1 MPLWLLCGVLHAQPS
16 DDFEHTTGQVDHL
29 LTQARAAK
37 KDADAENLARQSYDL
52 ARQVNYEGG
61 VIRSLLL
68 LGDICARN
76 NRTEE
81 ALRYYLDVEEKATL
95 TNNSALLFTACTVL
109 GDLYFREKIYGNA
122 RQYYLKALGI
132 QPDNY
137 SITEKAADTY
147 LYDMRFDSAE
157 IMYRD
162 LIVNYRTDGNNT
174 KLVQIYQ
181 KLADVYNQNNLPSKA
196 LYYYI
201 GIDEI
206 LDRFGSPAA
215 KATSY
220 NNLGKQYVLLN
231 DYDKALYYFRKA
243 ELQCDYV
250 NCEQPEVLYANLGIA
265 LHNTG
270 KTREGLEYLLRARD
284 IVLRNKDRRAQASL
298 EHLITG
304 VYFSNN
310 DLYNA
315 LQHNEIAIQA
325 ARETKQIDVLAEAYH
340 TAADIYYGLYDF
352 EKAFNYYK
360 EYLALLNQISFEE
373 KAKLNNLVQLTR
385 SLKDAESKYKLMISQ
400 QKIKETELQSRL
412 AEQNQQLAFE
422 TQRREDEMRQ
432 AMKDKELNDA
442 KLREQ
447 TLLVLRARQEL
458 RLRRLDAEQK
468 EQMARYLQSQEQ
480 ERANNLADSLIKA
493 KQAQELEVALRDKS
507 IATLTASKNL
517 ERLRFAYG
525 VGGFALVILALLGI
539 SWLYARRASQRL
551 ALQNRKI
558 EAQRDQIEQ
567 ERRKSDQLL
576 LNILPEEIAADLK
589 AHGEATP
596 QFYPAATV
604 LFTDFINFT
613 SLSAQLSPEVLI
625 AELNECFL
633 AFDEICDK
641 NRLEKIKTI
650 GDAYMCAGGLPVP
663 NDTHAE
669 DAVKAALEMLDW
681 LDQRNR
687 NNPRAIFRQM
697 RIGIHTG
704 PVIAGV
710 VGKNKFA
717 YDIWGDAVNLASRL
731 EELGEPSRINISTAT
746 RDAVG
751 HLFTTSYR
759 GKKEVHNKGLVDMY
773 FIEGK
778 VDEAATKAV

>member
-1 MPLWLLCGVLHAQPS
+1 MCLPLLAQPS

-29 LTQARAAK
+29 LQLARSAK
-37 KDADAENLARQSYDL
+37 KDADAETYARQSYDL

-61 VIRSLLL
+61 IIRSLMF
-68 LGDICARN
+68 LGDLCARGG
-76 NRTEE
+76 RTEE
-81 ALRYYLDVEEKATL
+81 ALRFYLDVEEKATL
-95 TNNSALLFTACTVL
+95 TNNSGVLFSVCTVL
-109 GDLYFREKIYGNA
+109 GDLYFREKIYVNA

-132 QPDNY
+132 QPQNY
-137 SITEKAADTY
+137 QVMEKAADTY

-162 LIVNYRTDGNNT
+162 LIVNYRTDGDNT
-174 KLVQIYQ
+174 RLVQIYQ
-181 KLADVYNQNNLPSKA
+181 KLADVYNQNKLPSKA

-206 LDRFGSPAA
+206 LDRYGSPDA
-215 KATSY
+215 KAISY

-284 IVLRNKDRRAQASL
+284 IVLKNKDRRAQANL

-315 LQHNEIAIQA
+315 LRHNELTIQA
-325 ARETKQIDVLAEAYH
+325 ARETKQIDILAEAYH
-340 TAADIYYGLYDF
+340 TAADIHYGLYDF

-360 EYLALLNQISFEE
+360 EYLVLLNQIRFDEQ
-373 KAKLNNLVQLTR
+373 AKLNNLVQITR

-400 QKIKETELQSRL
+400 QRIKETELQGKL
-412 AEQNQQLAFE
+412 TEQNQRLALE

-432 AMKDKELNDA
+432 AMKDKELNEA

-447 TLLVLRARQEL
+447 AALVLQARAEL
-458 RLRRLDAEQK
+458 RYRQIEAARREEMTRSLRA
-468 EQMARYLQSQEQ
+468 QEQ

-517 ERLRFAYG
+517 ERLKFAYG

-539 SWLYARRASQRL
+539 SWFYARRAGQRL

-604 LFTDFINFT
+604 LFTDFIDFT
-613 SLSAQLSPEVLI
+613 RLSAQLTPEDLI

-633 AFDEICDK
+633 AFDVICEQ

-669 DAVKAALEMLDW
+669 DAVQAALEMLKW
-681 LDQRNR
+681 LSQRNQE
-687 NNPRAIFRQM
+687 NPGSIFRQM

-717 YDIWGDAVNLASRL
+717 YDIWGDAVNLAARL
-731 EELGEPSRINISTAT
+731 EELGEPSRINISSAT
-746 RDAVG
+746 RDAVK
-751 HLFTTSYR
+751 HRFATVYR

-773 FIEGK
+773 FIEG
-778 VDEAATKAV
+778 